1 MNLALVWFAP
11 SATQRTPFLIDG
23 KIWSGTESNHENIHV
38 KFSSQKKSFHQK
50 HGRNR
55 KPKKGVAMKIEK
67 HGNQYARQV
76 YNTDAYTHEFCNSL
90 HLRRGGTAGQFDC
103 HRAGKQK
110 KRNIF

>member
-1 MNLALVWFAP
+1 
-11 SATQRTPFLIDG
+11 LIDG

-38 KFSSQKKSFHQK
+38 KFSSQKKIIPSKTWQK
-50 HGRNR
+50 QET
-55 KPKKGVAMKIEK
+55 KKKGVAMKIEK

-103 HRAGKQK
+103 HRAGKK
-110 KRNIF
+110 EKRNIF